1 MAGVP
6 GVPGVAGVLTPSQ
19 TAGPYVALGTAWAA
33 DGVVAGA
40 ESAGVPVVEIVG
52 RLLDGAG
59 AGVADGML
67 EIWQADAHGRF
78 PPETAAGW
86 SGFARCLTG
95 ADGGFTF
102 RTVKP
107 GPVAAG
113 AAPHLAVS
121 VFARGMLQRLVTR
134 IYFPDEAGA
143 NAADAVLAAVGDAPA
158 RATLV
163 AVAEGG
169 RLRFDVNLQ
178 GEHETVFFAG

>member
-1 MAGVP
+1 M
-6 GVPGVAGVLTPSQ
+6 LTPSQ
-19 TAGPYVALGTAWAA
+19 TAGPYVALGTSWSA

-40 ESAGVPVVEIVG
+40 ESAGVPAIEIVG

-59 AGVADGML
+59 AGVSDGML
-67 EIWQADAHGRF
+67 EIWQADVHGRF
-78 PPETAAGW
+78 PPETAPGW

-95 ADGGFTF
+95 ADGGFSF

-107 GPVAAG
+107 GSVAAG
-113 AAPHLAVS
+113 AAPHVAAS

-134 IYFPDEAGA
+134 IYFPDEETA
-143 NAADAVLAAVGDAPA
+143 NAADAVLASVGDPAA

-163 AVAEGG
+163 AVADGG

-178 GEHETVFFAG
+178 GERETVFFAG